1 MTYETLWHRLTPL
14 YEADEAKAIVRW
26 VLDVRFGL
34 SWADILCGK
43 VTDLSANDQTELE
56 KIMLRLEKG
65 EPVQY
70 IIGVA
75 DFCGR
80 LFHVEPGVLIPRPE
94 TAELCRLILA
104 SELHGQTQTVRE
116 NPCRSDAKI
125 LDIGT
130 GSGCIAITLALE
142 KPEAKV
148 TAWDIS
154 DDALRIASENAKRL
168 GADVTFEHCDILNI
182 SLTSHLSPLTSHF
195 SPLTSHYYDLIVSNP
210 PYISKQEADGMAKN
224 VLEHEPHLALFV
236 PDDDPLLFYRTIA
249 QYAVEALAPQG
260 CLFFE
265 INPLYASSLSQLLS
279 EMSCYDITILPD
291 QFGKQR
297 FLKATKI

>member
-43 VTDLSANDQTELE
+43 VTELSANDQTELE
-56 KIMLRLEKG
+56 KNMFRLEKG

-70 IIGVA
+70 VIGVA

-80 LFHVEPGVLIPRPE
+80 SFHVEPGVLIPRPE
-94 TAELCRLILA
+94 TEELCRLILA
-104 SELHGQTQTVRE
+104 TDLHGQARTVRE
-116 NPCRSDAKI
+116 IPCHSDAKI

-142 KPEAKV
+142 IPEAKV

-154 DDALRIASENAKRL
+154 DTALRIARQNAEALR
-168 GADVTFEHCDILNI
+168 ADVTFKHQDTLNPPAD
-182 SLTSHLSPLTSHF
+182 SRRW
-195 SPLTSHYYDLIVSNP
+195 DVIVSNP
-210 PYISKQEADGMAKN
+210 PYICTEERDGMAKN
-224 VLEHEPHLALFV
+224 VLDYEPHEALFG
-236 PDDDPLLFYRTIA
+236 PEEDPALFYKRIGD
-249 QYAVEALAPQG
+249 YAIRALKPG
-260 CLFFE
+260 GYLYYE
-265 INPLYASSLSQLLS
+265 LNPLTVDDVSNYLHKIGFT
-279 EMSCYDITILPD
+279 EIEIRED
-291 QFGKQR
+291 QYGKRR
-297 FLKATKI
+297 FLKTKKI

>member
-1 MTYETLWHRLTPL
+1 MTYEALWHRLIPL
-14 YEADEAKAIVRW
+14 YETDEAKAIVRW

-43 VTDLSANDQTELE
+43 VTELSANDQAELE

-80 LFHVEPGVLIPRPE
+80 QFHVEPGVLIPRPE
-94 TAELCRLILA
+94 TEELCRMVIEEREI
-104 SELHGQTQTVRE
+104 SQKGQFPLCE
-116 NPCRSDAKI
+116 I

-142 KPEAKV
+142 LPDAHV

-154 DDALRIASENAKRL
+154 DDALRIAQENATAL
-168 GADVTFEHCDILNI
+168 GANVSFEHRDALNI
-182 SLTSHLSPLTSHF
+182 PSYSLLSPPS
-195 SPLTSHYYDLIVSNP
+195 SNYSLIVSNP
-210 PYISKQEADGMAKN
+210 PYICTSEADGMAQN
-224 VLEHEPHLALFV
+224 VLDYEPREALFG
-236 PDDDPLLFYRTIA
+236 PEEEPALFYKRIGD
-249 QYAVEALAPQG
+249 YASVALKPGGQ
-260 CLFFE
+260 LWFE
-265 INPLYASSLSQLLS
+265 LNPLTADEVSAYLESIGFI
-279 EMSCYDITILPD
+279 DIEVLCD
-291 QFGKQR
+291 QYGKRR
-297 FLKATKI
+297 FLKTMKNI